1 MSEYLGLYDSAATFA
16 NVENI
21 QNFGDEPVEKLR
33 FLRMESLEDNIKMDF
48 SEVDRGNGN
57 FLTVR
62 IRAKE
67 ISTSQPANLPA
78 NQPTKQPKKY

>member
-1 MSEYLGLYDSAATFA
+1 MNLLK
-16 NVENI
+16 
-21 QNFGDEPVEKLR
+21 KLR

-67 ISTSQPANLPA
+67 ISTSQPASQPASLPA